1 MKRSV
6 LVAFAG
12 GDTEQA
18 MPKHKSITQGAIKN
32 PTMVLSSIY
41 GWTGQRS
48 SSGFFDLPPATLGV
62 FASLD
67 RF

>member
-1 MKRSV
+1 MGFET
-6 LVAFAG
+6 LIY
-12 GDTEQA
+12 E
-18 MPKHKSITQGAIKN
+18 
-32 PTMVLSSIY
+32 Y

-48 SSGFFDLPPATLGV
+48 SSGFFDLTPATLGV